1 MLDIQ
6 KTAIEKLVNV
16 LISVKAEF
24 KIILPDGSEYGEL
37 MVQTK
42 RKARDNRHRGY
53 VYKRGETKSY
63 YEPLVRDL
71 GAGDAV
77 LVPYDRFDPTI
88 LSGNIGS
95 YAGDTWGPGNYSVS
109 KGPLGVSVVRFA

>member
-42 RKARDNRHRGY
+42 RKAKDNKHRGY
-53 VYKRGETKSY
+53 IYKRGETKSY
-63 YEPLVRDL
+63 YEPLIRDL
-71 GAGDAV
+71 AVGAAV
-77 LVPYDRFDPTI
+77 LIPYDRFDPTI
-88 LSGNIGS
+88 LSSNIGS
-95 YAGDTWGPGNYSVS
+95 YAGDVFGVGNYSVS
-109 KGPLGVSVVRFA
+109 KGTAGVSLIRYA

>member
-16 LISVKAEF
+16 LVAVKAEF
-24 KIILPDGSEYGEL
+24 KIILPDGTEYGEL

-42 RKARDNRHRGY
+42 RKAKGNRHRGY
-53 VYKRGETKSY
+53 IYKRGETKSY

-71 GAGDAV
+71 AIGDAV
-77 LVPYDRFDPTI
+77 LIPYDRFDPVI
-88 LSGNIGS
+88 LTGNVGS
-95 YAGDTWGPGNYSVS
+95 WAGDVWGAGNYSVS
-109 KGPLGVSVVRFA
+109 KGTAGVSLIRYA